1 MTETP
6 AAFVSMVA
14 PRGSPMRWLAFTVA
28 ASLCIA
34 GSPVA
39 AVLMSVTEEMRVLV
53 EPASNTV
60 FALAGEVDP
69 IDGPGLKV
77 SQEQWER
84 ALLATQVLK
93 NAASNLNGP
102 QKQIGAIWIKSAADF
117 ARLADEAEKAAGKED
132 AAAFAKAANDLGDT
146 CTSCHNRHKRQ
157 K

>member
-1 MTETP
+1 
-6 AAFVSMVA
+6 
-14 PRGSPMRWLAFTVA
+14 MRLLAFTVA

-39 AVLMSVTEEMRVLV
+39 AVLMSVTEEMKALV
-53 EPASNTV
+53 DPATNTV

-69 IDGPGLKV
+69 VNGPGAKV
-77 SQEQWER
+77 SQERWER

-102 QKQIGAIWIKSAADF
+102 QVQSGAIWIKSAADF